1 MSGNPPTNRAAG
13 AAEQGSVGQEF
24 LTVAVDGQSFGIPVL
39 SVRDVL
45 GPQRLT
51 RVPLAQSEVV
61 GALNL
66 RGRIV
71 TAIDLRRRLSRPDRA
86 PDAGH
91 MSVVVDVRGEPYSII
106 VDSVGEV
113 LNLAPDTFE
122 QNPASLDVSI
132 KSVSKGVYRLE
143 RSLLVVL
150 DVVQLL
156 DPVVNKAA

>member
-1 MSGNPPTNRAAG
+1 MSGNPPTSHAADAAG
-13 AAEQGSVGQEF
+13 QNNSGQEF

-71 TAIDLRRRLSRPDRA
+71 TAIELRRRLSRPDRA
-86 PDAGH
+86 PDAAH

-113 LNLAPDTFE
+113 LNLSPDTFE
-122 QNPASLDVSI
+122 QNPASLDVAI

>member
-1 MSGNPPTNRAAG
+1 MSGNPQSSRAAEASG
-13 AAEQGSVGQEF
+13 QTDIGQEF
-24 LTVAVDGQSFGIPVL
+24 LTVAADGQSFGIPVL

-71 TAIDLRRRLSRPDRA
+71 TAIDLRRRLGRPDRA
-86 PDAGH
+86 PEAAH

-113 LNLAPDTFE
+113 LNLAPDAFE
-122 QNPASLDVSI
+122 QNPSTLDAHI
-132 KSVSKGVYRLE
+132 KSVSTGIYRLE

-150 DVVQLL
+150 DVMQLL
-156 DPVVNKAA
+156 DPVLNRAA

>member
-1 MSGNPPTNRAAG
+1 MSGNPHSGRAADAG
-13 AAEQGSVGQEF
+13 AQTDIGQEF
-24 LTVAVDGQSFGIPVL
+24 LTVAIDGQTFGIPVL

-71 TAIDLRRRLSRPDRA
+71 TAIDLRRRLARPDRA
-86 PDAGH
+86 PDASH
-91 MSVVVDVRGEPYSII
+91 MSVVVDARGEPYSLI

-113 LNLAPDTFE
+113 LSLSQDAFE
-122 QNPASLDVSI
+122 RNPSTLDARI
-132 KSVSKGVYRLE
+132 KSVSTGIYRLE

-150 DVVQLL
+150 DVMQLL
-156 DPVVNKAA
+156 DPVLNKAA

>member
-1 MSGNPPTNRAAG
+1 MSATSQSGRAADAG
-13 AAEQGSVGQEF
+13 HEATAGQEY
-24 LTVAVDGQSFGIPVL
+24 LTVAVDGQTFGIPVL

-45 GPQRLT
+45 GAQRLT

-71 TAIDLRRRLSRPDRA
+71 TAIDLRRRLGRPDRA
-86 PDAGH
+86 PDAAH

-113 LNLAPDTFE
+113 LNLSQDSFE
-122 QNPASLDVSI
+122 QNPSTLDPRI
-132 KSVSKGVYRLE
+132 KSVSKGIYRLE

-150 DVVQLL
+150 DVMELL
-156 DPVVNKAA
+156 DPVLNKAA

>member
-1 MSGNPPTNRAAG
+1 MSGHPPASRATDT
-13 AAEQGSVGQEF
+13 AEQGNAGQEF

-71 TAIDLRRRLSRPDRA
+71 TAFDLRRRLNRPDRA
-86 PDAGH
+86 SDAAH
-91 MSVVVDVRGEPYSII
+91 MCVVVDVRGEPYSLI

-113 LNLAPDTFE
+113 LNLSPDTFE
-122 QNPASLDVSI
+122 QNPASLDATI